1 MNWLDLLLIAI
12 IALSVASSFARGF
25 ARELIGLL
33 AAVAGLFCG
42 VWFYRI
48 AGNALRP
55 YVGSSEVAN
64 LLGFLLIVAIVVV
77 AGWIVSVLVGM
88 MMRAVGLSWLDR
100 LLGAAFGLAR
110 GVILCVAVITAIVA
124 FAPGKD
130 SKTPPDSVVES
141 RIAPYVIDAAR
152 AATMAAPKELR
163 EEFMRRYEQVKRI
176 WADAL
181 KRGLRRAPE
190 SEN

>member
-1 MNWLDLLLIAI
+1 MNWLDLLLIVI
-12 IALSVASSFARGF
+12 IALSVVTSFARGF

-33 AAVAGLFCG
+33 AAIAALFCG

-64 LLGFLLIVAIVVV
+64 LLGFLLIVVIVVV

-110 GVILCVAVITAIVA
+110 GVILCVAVITALVA

-130 SKTPPDSVVES
+130 AKTPPDSVVDS

-163 EEFMRRYEQVKRI
+163 DEFMRRYEQVKRI

-181 KRGLRRAPE
+181 KRSLRRGPE

>member
-1 MNWLDLLLIAI
+1 MNWLDLLLIVI
-12 IALSVASSFARGF
+12 IALSVATSFARGF

-33 AAVAGLFCG
+33 AAIAALFCG

-48 AGNALRP
+48 AGNSLRP
-55 YVGSSEVAN
+55 YVGSTEIAN
-64 LLGFLLIVAIVVV
+64 LFGFLLIVAVVV
-77 AGWIVSVLVGM
+77 ATGWVISVLVGM

-110 GVILCVAVITAIVA
+110 GVILCVAVITALVA

-130 SKTPPDSVVES
+130 AKTPPDSVVDS

-163 EEFMRRYEQVKRI
+163 DEFMRRYEQVKRI

-181 KRGLRRAPE
+181 KRGLRRVPE

>member
-1 MNWLDLLLIAI
+1 
-12 IALSVASSFARGF
+12 
-25 ARELIGLL
+25 
-33 AAVAGLFCG
+33 
-42 VWFYRI
+42 
-48 AGNALRP
+48 
-55 YVGSSEVAN
+55 
-64 LLGFLLIVAIVVV
+64 
-77 AGWIVSVLVGM
+77 VLVGM

-110 GVILCVAVITAIVA
+110 GVILCVAVITALVA

-130 SKTPPDSVVES
+130 AKTPPDSVVDS

-163 EEFMRRYEQVKRI
+163 DEFMRRYEQVKRI

-181 KRGLRRAPE
+181 KRSLRRGPE

>member
-1 MNWLDLLLIAI
+1 MNWLDLLLIVI

-33 AAVAGLFCG
+33 AAIAALFCG

-48 AGNALRP
+48 AGNSLRP
-55 YVGSSEVAN
+55 YVGSAEVAN
-64 LLGFLLIVAIVVV
+64 LFGFLLIVAVVV
-77 AGWIVSVLVGM
+77 ATGWVLSVLVGM

-100 LLGAAFGLAR
+100 LMGAAFGLAR
-110 GVILCVAVITAIVA
+110 GVVLCVAVITALVA

-130 SKTPPDSVVES
+130 SKTPPDSVVDS

-152 AATMAAPKELR
+152 AVTMAAPKELR
-163 EEFMRRYEQVKRI
+163 AEFMRRYEQVKRI
-176 WADAL
+176 WAEAL
-181 KRGLRRAPE
+181 KRGLRQGPE